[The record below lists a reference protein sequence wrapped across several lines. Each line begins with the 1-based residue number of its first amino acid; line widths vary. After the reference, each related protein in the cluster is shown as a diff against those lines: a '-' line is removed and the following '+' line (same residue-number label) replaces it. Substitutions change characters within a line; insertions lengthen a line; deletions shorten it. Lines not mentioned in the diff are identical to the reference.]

1 MSDQENHVL
10 TSYSIVLM
18 LHSLVRW
25 AVLGAGAY
33 AIFRAATGLLAKG
46 GWLPADDKA
55 RKIFPITLD
64 IQVVLGSLLAFV
76 SPITQMAYS
85 NMGAAMADK
94 TLRYYAVEHALIA
107 VAAITLAHIGSA
119 KIRRI
124 KESRK
129 KFQMLLTFH
138 GLAMVLLVSR
148 IPWDRPFFRLP

>member
-1 MSDQENHVL
+1 MTTYTIIL
-10 TSYSIVLM
+10 F
-18 LHSLVRW
+18 LHNIVRW

-33 AIFRAATGLLAKG
+33 AIFRAVTGLLAKG

-94 TLRYYAVEHALIA
+94 TLRFYAVEHAFIA
-107 VAAITLAHIGSA
+107 VAAIALAHIGSA

-148 IPWDRPFFRLP
+148 IPWDRPFFRVP

>member
-1 MSDQENHVL
+1 LENPL
-10 TSYSIVLM
+10 TTYTIVLF
-18 LHSLVRW
+18 LHNIVRW

-55 RKIFPITLD
+55 RKVFPIALD
-64 IQVVLGSLLAFV
+64 IQVTLGVILAFV

-94 TLRYYAVEHALIA
+94 TLRYYAVEHVFIA
-107 VAAITLAHIGSA
+107 VAAIALAHIGSA

-129 KFQMLLTFH
+129 KFQMLLAFH

-148 IPWDRPFFRLP
+148 IPWDRPFFRVP